1 MKPWKATKPNREALS
16 LTYISVPERQ
26 SQKCKG
32 HTQKHRTHT
41 PEPPGLGAD
50 LTPRAPGRWEGQR
63 ATGAYPRGLL
73 LTPSFCLWAA
83 PGLMPTLLAGSAFRE
98 WTSPA
103 HLLLCDSWTTGAVTA
118 SLPTL
123 PGCLTSQRD
132 PTYHICNF
140 AQILQVWG
148 HRWFLIQEESCGP
161 GCRVALWT
169 KGDNVQSAY
178 CFLLGKKGE
187 TESRTS
193 VASSQ
198 LAHGHELKAYNY
210 IKSACCLVP
219 PCWKKNKIL
228 KVKFPTKF

>member
-1 MKPWKATKPNREALS
+1 MKVPCNIFFFCTKEAPLFMKPWKATKPNREALS

-103 HLLLCDSWTTGAVTA
+103 HLLLWQLNHRGSDCFSSYLAW
-118 SLPTL
+118 LPDF
-123 PGCLTSQRD
+123 PK
-132 PTYHICNF
+132 
-140 AQILQVWG
+140 
-148 HRWFLIQEESCGP
+148 GP
-161 GCRVALWT
+161 
-169 KGDNVQSAY
+169 
-178 CFLLGKKGE
+178 
-187 TESRTS
+187 
-193 VASSQ
+193 
-198 LAHGHELKAYNY
+198 H
-210 IKSACCLVP
+210 VP
-219 PCWKKNKIL
+219 HL
-228 KVKFPTKF
+228 